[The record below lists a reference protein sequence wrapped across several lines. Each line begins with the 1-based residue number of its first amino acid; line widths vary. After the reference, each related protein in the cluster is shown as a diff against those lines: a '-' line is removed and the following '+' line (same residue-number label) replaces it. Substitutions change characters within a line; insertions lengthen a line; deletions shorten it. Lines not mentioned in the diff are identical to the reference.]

1 MNQKGFLHL
10 ILYLVAAIIVFGGL
24 FLYLFWFDKGA
35 YAPGPQIKPSPTL
48 SPQSKEDLKEA
59 EKTQQLY
66 DANKDEIKSKLDLS
80 EEQYQLLKQYSSN

>member
-10 ILYLVAAIIVFGGL
+10 ILYIIAAIIVFGGL

-35 YAPGPQIKPSPTL
+35 SAPGPKLKASPTY
-48 SPQSKEDLKEA
+48 SPEVQKDLNEA
-59 EKTQQLY
+59 YENQELY
-66 DANKDEIKSKLDLS
+66 DANKSEIKNKLNLS